1 MIINASSRT
10 DIPAYFSDWFFQRLK
25 AGYVYV
31 RNPYYPNQITKYILN
46 PEVVDS
52 IVFCTKNP
60 HPMLSRLK
68 LLKDY
73 HPNFFVTIT
82 PYEKE
87 IEPHVPSFQDVIYDI
102 QELSLSLG
110 SHSVSFRYDPIFIN
124 QYYTIEKHIQTFDII
139 TKQLEGYTH
148 ECVISFIDLYEKTK

>member
-1 MIINASSRT
+1 MTFFWFMIINASSRT

-73 HPNFFVTIT
+73 HPYFFVT
-82 PYEKE
+82 
-87 IEPHVPSFQDVIYDI
+87 
-102 QELSLSLG
+102 
-110 SHSVSFRYDPIFIN
+110 R
-124 QYYTIEKHIQTFDII
+124 
-139 TKQLEGYTH
+139 
-148 ECVISFIDLYEKTK
+148 CV

>member
-52 IVFCTKNP
+52 IVIQIKIVKRLSPLFLCNNNP
-60 HPMLSRLK
+60 L
-68 LLKDY
+68 
-73 HPNFFVTIT
+73 
-82 PYEKE
+82 
-87 IEPHVPSFQDVIYDI
+87 
-102 QELSLSLG
+102 
-110 SHSVSFRYDPIFIN
+110 
-124 QYYTIEKHIQTFDII
+124 
-139 TKQLEGYTH
+139 
-148 ECVISFIDLYEKTK
+148 